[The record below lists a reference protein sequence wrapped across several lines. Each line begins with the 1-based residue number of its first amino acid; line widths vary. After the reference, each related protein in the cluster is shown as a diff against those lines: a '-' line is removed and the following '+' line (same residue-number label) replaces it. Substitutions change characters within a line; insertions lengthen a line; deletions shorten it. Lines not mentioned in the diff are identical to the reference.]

1 MRRLIRFFGWG
12 VLATIA
18 LVAILVIVTARPGDA
33 RLWPPSTSAPS
44 TEIFVVSHGYHAGL
58 ALPTAQVARI
68 AGREGSSAMIAVTQR
83 FASFPFVEIGWGDQ
97 GFYTEVPDAASLTIA
112 HAVRALFVPG
122 NSSVLHVVGLSDHP
136 SKVFR
141 SSDIVS
147 VPLGDDGFA
156 RMIRN
161 MDASFARTGEP
172 PAPQVLG
179 PGLYGPSLFY
189 RAVEHFHL
197 FNVCNHWVARQ
208 LSAAGIA
215 TAPVAATLPAGL
227 LLDLKW
233 RSGLSPMPRDHGR
246 PL

>member
-1 MRRLIRFFGWG
+1 MRCVARGFALG
-12 VLATIA
+12 VVATIA
-18 LVAILVIVTARPGDA
+18 LVAILTIVTARPGDA
-33 RLWPPSTSAPS
+33 KLWPPSAGAAS

-58 ALPTAQVARI
+58 ALPTAQVANV
-68 AGREGSSAMIAVTQR
+68 AGREGHDALIAVTQR
-83 FASFPFVEIGWGDQ
+83 FAPFPFIEIGWGDQ

-112 HAVRALFVPG
+112 HALRALFVPG
-122 NSSVLHVVGLSDHP
+122 NSSVLHVVGLPDHP
-136 SKVFR
+136 RKVFR

-147 VPLGDDGFA
+147 VPLGEDGFA
-156 RMIRN
+156 HMIRT
-161 MDASFARTGEP
+161 MDASFARTGAP

-179 PGLYGPSLFY
+179 QGLYGPSRFY
-189 RAVEHFHL
+189 RAVENFHL

-233 RSGLSPMPRDHGR
+233 RSGLSPMPRDIKEN
-246 PL
+246 P